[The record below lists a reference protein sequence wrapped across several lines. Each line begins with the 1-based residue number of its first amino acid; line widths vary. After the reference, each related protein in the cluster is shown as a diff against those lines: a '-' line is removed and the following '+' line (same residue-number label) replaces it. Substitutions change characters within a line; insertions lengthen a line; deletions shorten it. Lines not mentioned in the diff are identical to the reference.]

1 MKKVIVVLLIAVFLL
16 TLLAFPVSAAKNTDD
31 KGNNGVNAGP
41 VADVSNKTS
50 GISDDSKGA
59 GQSEQAGSGSLISQ
73 ANKNESA
80 GQGALVSVKV
90 TSVRQNQQE
99 IKAQIKQIQKESAN
113 ISGSEQNN
121 RLKNQNTVRIAV
133 QTLLAAGNISGGIG
147 EQISAIAKEFN
158 NSVMAQNKAEEKIQ
172 TRNAVSKFF
181 FGGDFDAANDI
192 QAQTEQNRQRIENL
206 NTLMNQCSDCDEEL
220 KTMIKEQIQVLEQ
233 EQNRLSEI
241 SRAELGNKGIFGG
254 LFG

>member
-31 KGNNGVNAGP
+31 KGNNGANAGP
-41 VADVSNKTS
+41 VADVSNKTA
-50 GISDDSKGA
+50 GISNDSKGA
-59 GQSEQAGSGSLISQ
+59 EQLSKQSDGSVLL

-90 TSVRQNQQE
+90 TSVSQNQQE

-147 EQISAIAKEFN
+147 DQISAIAKEFN
-158 NSVMAQNKAEEKIQ
+158 NSVMVQTKAEEKIQ

-192 QAQTEQNRQRIENL
+192 QAQIEQNRQRVENL

-241 SRAELGNKGIFGG
+241 SRAELENKGIFGG

>member
-1 MKKVIVVLLIAVFLL
+1 M
-16 TLLAFPVSAAKNTDD
+16 
-31 KGNNGVNAGP
+31 
-41 VADVSNKTS
+41 
-50 GISDDSKGA
+50 
-59 GQSEQAGSGSLISQ
+59 ISQ

-80 GQGALVSVKV
+80 GQGAVVSVKV
-90 TSVRQNQQE
+90 TSVSQNQQE

-147 EQISAIAKEFN
+147 DQISAIAKEFN
-158 NSVMAQNKAEEKIQ
+158 NSVMVQTKAEEKIQ

-241 SRAELGNKGIFGG
+241 SRAELENKGIFGG